1 MRTYGVNL
9 PSSLTT
15 HNSYALVHL
24 HQSTSVGLRYGRPY
38 LLVYPKVNKLEV
50 FPGELIQRIGFQ
62 KGHLC
67 IAAHFHSAKLRT
79 LLRIYQKKLTNC
91 LHPKP
96 IKGSHSQF
104 SISIADISGT
114 GILTC
119 CPSVTP
125 FGLTLGPTNPW
136 LTAIAMETL
145 DIQRAGFSP
154 ALRYSS
160 RHSHFYTLQQ
170 LLSGHLHCV
179 LFAAKR
185 IMYRTL
191 PYHPPANLK

>member
-1 MRTYGVNL
+1 MHR
-9 PSSLTT
+9 SSF
-15 HNSYALVHL
+15 S
-24 HQSTSVGLRYGRPY
+24 SS
-38 LLVYPKVNKLEV
+38 KLKI
-50 FPGELIQRIGFQ
+50 F
-62 KGHLC
+62 
-67 IAAHFHSAKLRT
+67 
-79 LLRIYQKKLTNC
+79 LRIYLKKLIYC

-119 CPSVTP
+119 YPSVTP

-145 DIQRAGFSP
+145 DIRRAGFSP

-160 RHSHFYTLQQ
+160 RHSHFYTLQR
-170 LLSGHLHCV
+170 LLSGHLHRV
-179 LFAAKR
+179 VSAAKQ
-185 IMYRTL
+185 IMYKTL
-191 PYHPPANLK
+191 PYHPLIDESIR